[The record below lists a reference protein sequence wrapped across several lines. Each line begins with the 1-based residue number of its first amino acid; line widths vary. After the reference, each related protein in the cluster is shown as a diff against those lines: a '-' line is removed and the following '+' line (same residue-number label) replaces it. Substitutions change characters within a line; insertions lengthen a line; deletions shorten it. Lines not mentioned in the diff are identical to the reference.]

1 MSLLKLS
8 APWVLI
14 YRQINAMFAKDPD
27 IRVVFDEENAKI
39 SLYAADCDK
48 AAALDKILIGE
59 YTFGNVKLS
68 VNVVLPNGSVPK
80 TKTSTAD
87 LFAAALAKN
96 RALSYIRAIEGVF
109 SNDITYIVFANE
121 VVQYFSDDLSDIN
134 GLCSTLY
141 QDIAKSIFKEIH
153 GVYFCTDVLDG
164 NGISFGRPVGE

>member
-1 MSLLKLS
+1 M
-8 APWVLI
+8 LI

-68 VNVVLPNGSVPK
+68 VNVVPPNGSVPK
-80 TKTSTAD
+80 TKTSTVD

-109 SNDITYIVFANE
+109 SNGITYIVFANE

>member
-1 MSLLKLS
+1 M
-8 APWVLI
+8 LI

-39 SLYAADCDK
+39 SLFVADCEK

-68 VNVVLPNGSVPK
+68 INVVPPNGFAPK
-80 TKTSTAD
+80 AKTSPAD
-87 LFAAALAKN
+87 LFSVALAKN

>member
-1 MSLLKLS
+1 M
-8 APWVLI
+8 LI
-14 YRQINAMFAKDPD
+14 YRQINALFAKDPD

-39 SLYAADCDK
+39 SLFAADCEK

-68 VNVVLPNGSVPK
+68 INVVPPNGFAPK
-80 TKTSTAD
+80 TKTSPAD